1 MEILH
6 GVVVVVVAGAA
17 VIAAGISLLVLYFLV
32 QAIWPVMI
40 GGLGGYLIWTNLD
53 QDLAILFGI
62 ASLVVQIW
70 WWKHT
75 RKNEYAIMAG
85 LEEGHK
91 RRHNEE
97 LTLPRYFDF

>member
-17 VIAAGISLLVLYFLV
+17 VIAAGIALLILYFLV
-32 QAIWPVMI
+32 QSIWPIMI

-53 QDLAILFGI
+53 QDLAVIFGVI
-62 ASLVVQIW
+62 SVVTQIW

-75 RKNEYAIMAG
+75 KKNDYGLMA
-85 LEEGHK
+85 LERGKQKHY
-91 RRHNEE
+91 EE
-97 LTLPRYFDF
+97 LTLPRYFDL

>member
-32 QAIWPVMI
+32 QSFWPVMI

-53 QDLAILFGI
+53 QDLAVIFGI
-62 ASLVVQIW
+62 VSLVTQIW
-70 WWKHT
+70 WWRHT
-75 RKNEYAIMAG
+75 RKNDYGMMA
-85 LEEGHK
+85 LEKGKQK
-91 RRHNEE
+91 RYEE
-97 LTLPRYFDF
+97 LTLPRYFDL